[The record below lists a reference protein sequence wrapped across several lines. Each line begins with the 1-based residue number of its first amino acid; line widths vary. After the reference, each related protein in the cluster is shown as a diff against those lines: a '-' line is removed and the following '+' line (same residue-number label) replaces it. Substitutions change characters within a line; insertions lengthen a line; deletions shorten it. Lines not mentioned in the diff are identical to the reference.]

1 MSVLT
6 EEDIFCVC
14 QILYTDYNKRGD
26 AKMYVKDVVNQDYRK
41 WKRGDCVFV
50 EAPTGSGKTTFI
62 LDVLLPYAQAQGTE
76 ILYLSNRFMLKEQIK
91 AQLIK
96 KENIP
101 QELVKE

>member
-50 EAPTGSGKTTFI
+50 EAPCLVYNKNTPNCRGDSPK
-62 LDVLLPYAQAQGTE
+62 LQRE
-76 ILYLSNRFMLKEQIK
+76 
-91 AQLIK
+91 
-96 KENIP
+96 IP
-101 QELVKE
+101 Q